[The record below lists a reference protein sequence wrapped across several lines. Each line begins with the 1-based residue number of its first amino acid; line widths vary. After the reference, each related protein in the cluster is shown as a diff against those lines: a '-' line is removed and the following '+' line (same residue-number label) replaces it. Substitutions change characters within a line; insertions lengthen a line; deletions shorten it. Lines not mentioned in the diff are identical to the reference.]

1 MDAATKPPWMGLRRP
16 PQPAP
21 PRLPTGTR
29 LLTLLWPWLRPLR
42 VQGAALQREPLAEQ
56 AFLREVSNIV

>member
-1 MDAATKPPWMGLRRP
+1 MDGATEFTRTYLQRP